1 MGLSSPDIPSRNG
14 SQPSPEGGPDAQT
27 LLGPSAS
34 TKPVDLQETLRAT
47 MAQFRQIEDSVTAIA
62 RQFPESSEAY
72 AALATVA
79 MLGRPR
85 VLPNRP
91 DQTGRSAFFDL
102 MRTGTPESRTL
113 MIQSRAVQSSE

>member
-62 RQFPESSEAY
+62 RQFPESSEA
-72 AALATVA
+72 
-79 MLGRPR
+79 
-85 VLPNRP
+85 
-91 DQTGRSAFFDL
+91 
-102 MRTGTPESRTL
+102 
-113 MIQSRAVQSSE
+113 SRAVISGLRKMMMAATQKLTRGQEGPPTPVLG